1 MDKDE
6 LKSEENENEQKQ
18 ENENEQKQQN
28 HIALGMCF
36 GVAAGSIAMAI
47 LAMFGQI
54 AWGGMCIGLGVIL
67 GMLIGV
73 AIPKKK

>member
-6 LKSEENENEQKQ
+6 LKFEENENGQQQ
-18 ENENEQKQQN
+18 EN
-28 HIALGMCF
+28 HMALGMCF
-36 GVAAGSIAMAI
+36 GVVAGNIAMAI
-47 LAMFGQI
+47 LAMFGKI
-54 AWGGMCIGLGVIL
+54 AWGGICIGLGLIL